1 MNFPMTRTL
10 CRLLIV
16 LMAWMP
22 FHVAQAGIISTD
34 QAVASAQ
41 ADRTAV
47 LNLINRADVAGQ
59 LQALGLDP
67 AIAKDR
73 VAALTDKEVQSL
85 AGKLD
90 ALPAGADAAGV
101 VVVILIGVLIWY
113 FFFRT

>member
-1 MNFPMTRTL
+1 
-10 CRLLIV
+10 
-16 LMAWMP
+16 MAWMP

-47 LNLINRADVAGQ
+47 LNLISRSDVAEQ

-73 VAALTDKEVQSL
+73 VAALTDEEVQSL
-85 AGKLD
+85 AGKLN

-113 FFFRT
+113 FFFR